1 MLGRGLLREFPNPER
16 TGCPG
21 PDVLRGIAF
30 RRVPLMQAE
39 VWLAHLTSC
48 SPCYRDYSQFRDA
61 FQLRRRRTLLAV
73 AASILV
79 VASVAGWA
87 WVRKQKEAQLA
98 QTVVLDLRNR
108 SVTRDTEPGPEP
120 QTKEP
125 LLEVNRAARQLT
137 IYLPYGSSDGLY
149 DVRMVAVSGESVWN
163 ASGTA
168 KLNDHITTLQVAVS
182 LSAARPGQFIL
193 QVRKDHLEW
202 SSYGVAVR

>member
-1 MLGRGLLREFPNPER
+1 M
-16 TGCPG
+16 
-21 PDVLRGIAF
+21 
-30 RRVPLMQAE
+30 
-39 VWLAHLTSC
+39 
-48 SPCYRDYSQFRDA
+48 
-61 FQLRRRRTLLAV
+61 
-73 AASILV
+73 
-79 VASVAGWA
+79 ASVAGWA